1 MCQVENTDTE
11 NDSPMSMTCALHT
24 YYKVADITKVAVQGV
39 KGLKYVD
46 SVKDCQEFV
55 EDKDEVRFQG
65 EVDQYYLEVSRR
77 YRRK

>member
-1 MCQVENTDTE
+1 
-11 NDSPMSMTCALHT
+11 MSMTCALHT
-24 YYKVADITKVAVQGV
+24 YYKVADITKVAVQGI

-65 EVDQYYLEVSRR
+65 EVDQYYLEVSRQ
-77 YRRK
+77 